1 MFLWLVLVAL
11 IALYWAPTYL
21 AWELQCEH
29 FWHVA
34 LVNLLVGW
42 TIHWLGGGRGNGV
55 ARQADSRQP
64 IRSSR
69 APILKDSE
77 RPRIPWGSRCRPSQH
92 FCEVHGM
99 RMRED
104 PPSLVFP
111 SGVLRLGLR
120 LWSPRPSD
128 HNPRS

>member
-42 TIHWLGGGRGNGV
+42 TFIGWVV
-55 ARQADSRQP
+55 AAVMAWRDRPIPRQP

-77 RPRIPWGSRCRPSQH
+77 RPRIP
-92 FCEVHGM
+92 
-99 RMRED
+99 
-104 PPSLVFP
+104 
-111 SGVLRLGLR
+111 
-120 LWSPRPSD
+120 
-128 HNPRS
+128 